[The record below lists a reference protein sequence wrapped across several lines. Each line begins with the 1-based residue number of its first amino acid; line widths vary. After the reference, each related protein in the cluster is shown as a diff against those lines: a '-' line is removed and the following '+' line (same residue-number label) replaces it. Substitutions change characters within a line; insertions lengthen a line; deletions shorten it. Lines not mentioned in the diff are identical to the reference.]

1 MATQSALALAR
12 EIRLG
17 DGVAIVVGGIIGSGI
32 FLVPKDVSQQLDSFA
47 GVLLVWIVG
56 GALSLF
62 GALALAELGAALP
75 RTGGLYVYLS
85 EAYGRPMGFLYG
97 WGQLIAISSGTVAT
111 LAVAFGLY
119 LSRLVPLN
127 ATEQKVVGVASVLLL
142 TGVNCLG
149 LRRGTWVQNVST
161 LAKVGGLGL
170 VIVVL
175 LARGRPLE
183 MWSQSFWPS
192 DPAAGGAGGLN
203 PAWIPFG
210 VALVAVLWA
219 YEGWHI
225 ITFSA
230 GEFKRVRPDLGRSLA
245 IGTVVIVA
253 IYLAANLA
261 YYAALPGAEIAQ
273 SDTVAATAMTRTFGA
288 GAAGFV
294 SLLILISIFGANN
307 AQILATP
314 RMYYAMARDGLFFE
328 SLARVH
334 PRYHTPVAAIVTQGV
349 WASLLTCIGSFQQL
363 FTYVVF
369 THWIF
374 YALAVAGV
382 VVLRVKRPELE
393 RPFCVPGYPLLPFL
407 FVLSAAGLTLS
418 VIVAD
423 PWRSFAGVAAILTGL
438 PAYGLFCLLRH
449 RKRKP
454 PKA

>member
-1 MATQSALALAR
+1 MTGEPAPTLAK
-12 EIRLG
+12 EIRLR

-47 GVLLVWIVG
+47 GVLLVWIAG

-75 RTGGLYVYLS
+75 HTVGLYVYLS

-111 LAVAFGLY
+111 LAVAFALY
-119 LSRLVPLN
+119 LSRLIPLGPL
-127 ATEQKVVGVASVLLL
+127 EQKAVGVASVLLL
-142 TGVNCLG
+142 TAVNCRG
-149 LRRGTWVQNVST
+149 LRAGTLVQNLST
-161 LAKVGGLGL
+161 LAKVAGLGL
-170 VIVVL
+170 VIVLL

-183 MWSQSFWPS
+183 MWSQSFWPAQGLA
-192 DPAAGGAGGLN
+192 PAFL
-203 PAWIPFG
+203 PFG

-230 GEFKRVRPDLGRSLA
+230 GEFKRVRPDLARSLV

-261 YYAALPGAEIAQ
+261 YYAVLSGGEIAK
-273 SDTVAATAMTRTFGA
+273 SDTVAATAMTHTYGA

-294 SLLILISIFGANN
+294 SLLILISVLGANN
-307 AQILATP
+307 AQVLAAP
-314 RMYYAMARDGLFFE
+314 RIYYAMAQQGLFFKP
-328 SLARVH
+328 LARVH
-334 PRYHTPVAAIVTQGV
+334 PRYRTPVVAIVTQGV
-349 WASLLTCIGSFQQL
+349 WASLLTLIGTFQQL

-382 VVLRVKRPELE
+382 VVLRVKHPELE
-393 RPFCVPGYPLLPFL
+393 RPFRVPGYPVLPFL
-407 FVLSAAGLTLS
+407 FILSAAGLTLS

-423 PWRSFAGVAAILTGL
+423 PWRSFAGIAAILTGL
-438 PAYGLFCLLRH
+438 PAYYFFRRTGRRSLLTGR
-449 RKRKP
+449 
-454 PKA
+454 